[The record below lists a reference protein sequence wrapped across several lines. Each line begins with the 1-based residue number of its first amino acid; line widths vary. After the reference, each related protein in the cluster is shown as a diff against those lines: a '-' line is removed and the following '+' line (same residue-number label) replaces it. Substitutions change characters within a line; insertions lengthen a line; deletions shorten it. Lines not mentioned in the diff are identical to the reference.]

1 MISWPP
7 GPPTNRAGPEQP
19 GFRIAMAGELRNDT
33 SGVIGYPPE
42 PWQLRGQMHLTAWRV
57 PAACLPRISAG
68 LEPVRARGTALV
80 VTAWAIYE
88 PGGVLSYRELLV
100 AVLAHRGKRPLA
112 TITDIWVDNVPSL
125 RGGREL
131 WGIPKQWASFHLDGA
146 TCDAVDADGAPIA
159 SAALRPL
166 GVLPGR
172 WRGGCT
178 VAQQRAGELILIPVR
193 ATSGVRLIRIS
204 WEFAADGPLGWLVG
218 ARPIFSMSLRD
229 FTVRFG
235 RP

>member
-1 MISWPP
+1 MTSSLPWPATIP
-7 GPPTNRAGPEQP
+7 AAAEQP
-19 GFRIAMAGELRNDT
+19 SLQVAMDRELHNDT
-33 SGVIGYPPE
+33 SGVPGYPPE
-42 PWQLRGQMHLTAWRV
+42 PWDLRGQMHLTAWRV
-57 PAACLPRISAG
+57 PVTRLPRLGAG
-68 LEPVRARGTALV
+68 LKPVRAGGTAVV
-80 VTAWAIYE
+80 VTMWAIYE

-100 AVLAHRGKRPLA
+100 AVLAHRGKQPLV
-112 TITDIWVDNVPSL
+112 TITDIWVDSVPSL
-125 RGGREL
+125 HGGREL
-131 WGIPKQWASFHLDGA
+131 WGIPKQWASFQVNGA
-146 TCDAVDADGAPIA
+146 TCDAVDDHGKPIA
-159 SAALRPL
+159 SAAVRPI

-172 WRGGCT
+172 WPGSCT

-204 WEFAADGPLGWLVG
+204 WKFAPGGPLGWLVG